1 MVLENTRRENMETV
15 TLKEYLEP
23 NAYPGRGIIIGK
35 SEDQKYGVICYFI
48 MGRSENSRNR
58 IFVKEDQGIRTQAF
72 DPSKLADPSLIIY
85 WPMRVWDQQT
95 IITNGDQTDTI
106 YEGLQKGDTFQEALL
121 TREFEPDAPNYT
133 PRISGI
139 LHRAANDFSFE
150 MSILKSDRGNGSSC
164 NRYFYRYECA
174 QPGEGR
180 MIHTYQGDGAI
191 LPSFEGEP
199 VVVELKGSMDQIT
212 DTLWES
218 LNFENK
224 VSLMVQFIDLKTGA
238 ATSRIVNKNQ

>member
-1 MVLENTRRENMETV
+1 
-15 TLKEYLEP
+15 
-23 NAYPGRGIIIGK
+23 
-35 SEDQKYGVICYFI
+35 
-48 MGRSENSRNR
+48 
-58 IFVKEDQGIRTQAF
+58 
-72 DPSKLADPSLIIY
+72 
-85 WPMRVWDQQT
+85 
-95 IITNGDQTDTI
+95 
-106 YEGLQKGDTFQEALL
+106 
-121 TREFEPDAPNYT
+121 
-133 PRISGI
+133 
-139 LHRAANDFSFE
+139 
-150 MSILKSDRGNGSSC
+150 
-164 NRYFYRYECA
+164 
-174 QPGEGR
+174 